1 VADGEGPNNRIV
13 IFSADGT
20 YTGEWGSTGSGPGQF
35 NTPHD
40 IAIDSRGRVFVGDRG
55 NSRIQIFAAD
65 GSFIEQWRNFGR
77 PSGIFINRE
86 TDTLYVT
93 DSTSNVSNNPG
104 VKRGIY
110 IGSARSGEVSYF
122 IPDPDLELADRTRI
136 SGASGITASAD
147 DAVIYA
153 ADVAP
158 RQLRKYLRD

>member
-1 VADGEGPNNRIV
+1 VQEDAAFGVEAAAAVGEVRGPSPVAD
-13 IFSADGT
+13 
-20 YTGEWGSTGSGPGQF
+20 
-35 NTPHD
+35 
-40 IAIDSRGRVFVGDRG
+40 
-55 NSRIQIFAAD
+55 D